1 MDHGALVLIEIGA
14 LILGIGL
21 LSRLAAWMGISPI
34 PLILLGGLAFGDGG
48 LIPFSAG
55 EEFIEIGAEI
65 GVILLLLMLGLEY
78 TAQELVGNLKGS
90 RTAGLIDMALNAAPG
105 VLIALLLGW
114 GPVAAVAMGG
124 ITWVSSSGVIAK
136 VLQDLGRLTNR
147 ETPVV
152 LSILVIEDFAM
163 AFYLPVLTAL
173 LIGTSLIMGT
183 VSVVIAL
190 LSVLLILY
198 IALRHGKLVS
208 RLVWSKEADVL
219 LLTVLGLGLL
229 VAGLAA
235 GANVSS
241 AVGAFLVGI
250 AISGPAAKHAQ
261 RVLTPLRDLF
271 AAVFFLF
278 VGLST
283 DTSRT
288 RPHAGACDSAGD
300 RGHVHEAS
308 DRLSRRPTR
317 GHRRGG
323 SMACR
328 LRSDAPRRVLDRHCR
343 TGGGGGGHPLVG
355 RTRDGVRA
363 DHDDRRPAPG
373 PHPGLRSVQGCDRPD
388 PGEPARTPGD
398 VTVPHRGAAQVEVEP
413 VEVYALR
420 PGGGADPKE
429 REASGSA
436 APLVLEDRVDPGV
449 GPVAL
454 EPHVLA
460 EVRLVP
466 HPDTQAQG
474 DGRVVARIEFG
485 VDPVQPQVAEREVE
499 QQCRRLTR
507 VSLALESRVEQ
518 PADLSGLVLD
528 ARELEIHGADQL
540 PGRVADRRLDEVLG
554 LGEARGRGIPF
565 QHFVHA
571 LGRPRFVE
579 EVAAHVG
586 VGLDRIERIE
596 VGGAKQIKAH
606 PRPFEGP
613 EVPGEC
619 HLTILP
625 AADRPAGDPGK
636 AWAGC

>member
-34 PLILLGGLAFGDGG
+34 PLILLGGLAFGEGG

-229 VAGLAA
+229 VSGLAA

-283 DTSRT
+283 DTSELFPMLVPAILLAIVGMSTKLLTGYLAAR
-288 RPHAGACDSAGD
+288 RAGIAEAGRWRAGFALMP
-300 RGHVHEAS
+300 RGEFSIVIAGLAVAAGVTPSLAALATAYVLITMIAGPLLARIPDS
-308 DRLSRRPTR
+308 DRFKAATSRIQAN
-317 GHRRGG
+317 RR
-323 SMACR
+323 
-328 LRSDAPRRVLDRHCR
+328 
-343 TGGGGGGHPLVG
+343 
-355 RTRDGVRA
+355 
-363 DHDDRRPAPG
+363 
-373 PHPGLRSVQGCDRPD
+373 
-388 PGEPARTPGD
+388 AR
-398 VTVPHRGAAQVEVEP
+398 
-413 VEVYALR
+413 
-420 PGGGADPKE
+420 
-429 REASGSA
+429 
-436 APLVLEDRVDPGV
+436 
-449 GPVAL
+449 
-454 EPHVLA
+454 
-460 EVRLVP
+460 
-466 HPDTQAQG
+466 QA
-474 DGRVVARIEFG
+474 
-485 VDPVQPQVAEREVE
+485 
-499 QQCRRLTR
+499 T
-507 VSLALESRVEQ
+507 
-518 PADLSGLVLD
+518 
-528 ARELEIHGADQL
+528 
-540 PGRVADRRLDEVLG
+540 
-554 LGEARGRGIPF
+554 
-565 QHFVHA
+565 
-571 LGRPRFVE
+571 
-579 EVAAHVG
+579 
-586 VGLDRIERIE
+586 
-596 VGGAKQIKAH
+596 
-606 PRPFEGP
+606 
-613 EVPGEC
+613 
-619 HLTILP
+619 
-625 AADRPAGDPGK
+625 
-636 AWAGC
+636 

>member
-34 PLILLGGLAFGDGG
+34 PLILLGGLAFGEGG

-90 RTAGLIDMALNAAPG
+90 RTAGLIDMALNATPG

-198 IALRHGKLVS
+198 IALRHGRLVS

-229 VAGLAA
+229 VSGLAA

-283 DTSRT
+283 DTSELFPMLVPAILLAIVGMSTKLLTGYLAAR
-288 RPHAGACDSAGD
+288 RAGIAEAGRWRAGFALMP
-300 RGHVHEAS
+300 RGEFSIVIAGLAVAAGVSPSLAALATAYVLITMIAGPLLARIPDS
-308 DRLSRRPTR
+308 DRFKAATSRIQAN
-317 GHRRGG
+317 RR
-323 SMACR
+323 
-328 LRSDAPRRVLDRHCR
+328 
-343 TGGGGGGHPLVG
+343 
-355 RTRDGVRA
+355 
-363 DHDDRRPAPG
+363 
-373 PHPGLRSVQGCDRPD
+373 
-388 PGEPARTPGD
+388 AR
-398 VTVPHRGAAQVEVEP
+398 
-413 VEVYALR
+413 
-420 PGGGADPKE
+420 
-429 REASGSA
+429 
-436 APLVLEDRVDPGV
+436 
-449 GPVAL
+449 
-454 EPHVLA
+454 
-460 EVRLVP
+460 
-466 HPDTQAQG
+466 QA
-474 DGRVVARIEFG
+474 
-485 VDPVQPQVAEREVE
+485 
-499 QQCRRLTR
+499 T
-507 VSLALESRVEQ
+507 
-518 PADLSGLVLD
+518 
-528 ARELEIHGADQL
+528 
-540 PGRVADRRLDEVLG
+540 
-554 LGEARGRGIPF
+554 
-565 QHFVHA
+565 
-571 LGRPRFVE
+571 
-579 EVAAHVG
+579 
-586 VGLDRIERIE
+586 
-596 VGGAKQIKAH
+596 
-606 PRPFEGP
+606 
-613 EVPGEC
+613 
-619 HLTILP
+619 
-625 AADRPAGDPGK
+625 
-636 AWAGC
+636 

>member
-34 PLILLGGLAFGDGG
+34 PLILLGGLAFGEGG

-229 VAGLAA
+229 VSGLAA

-283 DTSRT
+283 DTSELFPMLVPAILLAIVGMSTKLLTGYLAAR
-288 RPHAGACDSAGD
+288 RAGIAEAGRWRAGFALMP
-300 RGHVHEAS
+300 RGEFSIVIAGLAVAAGVTTSLVALATAYVLITMIAGPLLARIPDS
-308 DRLSRRPTR
+308 DRFKAATSRIQAN
-317 GHRRGG
+317 RR
-323 SMACR
+323 
-328 LRSDAPRRVLDRHCR
+328 
-343 TGGGGGGHPLVG
+343 
-355 RTRDGVRA
+355 
-363 DHDDRRPAPG
+363 
-373 PHPGLRSVQGCDRPD
+373 
-388 PGEPARTPGD
+388 AR
-398 VTVPHRGAAQVEVEP
+398 
-413 VEVYALR
+413 
-420 PGGGADPKE
+420 
-429 REASGSA
+429 
-436 APLVLEDRVDPGV
+436 
-449 GPVAL
+449 
-454 EPHVLA
+454 
-460 EVRLVP
+460 
-466 HPDTQAQG
+466 QA
-474 DGRVVARIEFG
+474 
-485 VDPVQPQVAEREVE
+485 
-499 QQCRRLTR
+499 T
-507 VSLALESRVEQ
+507 
-518 PADLSGLVLD
+518 
-528 ARELEIHGADQL
+528 
-540 PGRVADRRLDEVLG
+540 
-554 LGEARGRGIPF
+554 
-565 QHFVHA
+565 
-571 LGRPRFVE
+571 
-579 EVAAHVG
+579 
-586 VGLDRIERIE
+586 
-596 VGGAKQIKAH
+596 
-606 PRPFEGP
+606 
-613 EVPGEC
+613 
-619 HLTILP
+619 
-625 AADRPAGDPGK
+625 
-636 AWAGC
+636 

>member
-34 PLILLGGLAFGDGG
+34 PLILLGGLAFGEGG

-183 VSVVIAL
+183 LSVVIAL

-208 RLVWSKEADVL
+208 RLIWSKEADVL
-219 LLTVLGLGLL
+219 LLSVLGLGLL
-229 VAGLAA
+229 VSGLAA

-283 DTSRT
+283 DTTELAPMLVPAILLAIVGMSTKLLTGYLAAR
-288 RPHAGACDSAGD
+288 RAGIAEAGRWRAGFALMP
-300 RGHVHEAS
+300 RGEFSIVIAGLAVAAGVTPSLAALATAYVLITMIVGPLLARIPDS
-308 DRLSRRPTR
+308 DRFKAATSRIQAN
-317 GHRRGG
+317 RR
-323 SMACR
+323 
-328 LRSDAPRRVLDRHCR
+328 
-343 TGGGGGGHPLVG
+343 
-355 RTRDGVRA
+355 
-363 DHDDRRPAPG
+363 
-373 PHPGLRSVQGCDRPD
+373 
-388 PGEPARTPGD
+388 ARQ
-398 VTVPHRGAAQVEVEP
+398 AA
-413 VEVYALR
+413 
-420 PGGGADPKE
+420 
-429 REASGSA
+429 
-436 APLVLEDRVDPGV
+436 
-449 GPVAL
+449 
-454 EPHVLA
+454 
-460 EVRLVP
+460 
-466 HPDTQAQG
+466 
-474 DGRVVARIEFG
+474 
-485 VDPVQPQVAEREVE
+485 
-499 QQCRRLTR
+499 
-507 VSLALESRVEQ
+507 
-518 PADLSGLVLD
+518 
-528 ARELEIHGADQL
+528 
-540 PGRVADRRLDEVLG
+540 
-554 LGEARGRGIPF
+554 
-565 QHFVHA
+565 
-571 LGRPRFVE
+571 
-579 EVAAHVG
+579 
-586 VGLDRIERIE
+586 
-596 VGGAKQIKAH
+596 
-606 PRPFEGP
+606 
-613 EVPGEC
+613 
-619 HLTILP
+619 
-625 AADRPAGDPGK
+625 
-636 AWAGC
+636 